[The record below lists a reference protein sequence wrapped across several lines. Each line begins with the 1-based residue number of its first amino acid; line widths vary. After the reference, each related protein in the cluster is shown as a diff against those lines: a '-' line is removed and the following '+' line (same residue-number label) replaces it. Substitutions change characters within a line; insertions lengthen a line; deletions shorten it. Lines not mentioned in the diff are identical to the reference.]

1 MLSAA
6 GAGTGAA
13 GGRGWSAG
21 AACVRSGSGRRGVSA
36 AQRRRRRPALLA
48 ATARRGAPSFARA
61 ACHGAHV
68 TPQIPLPAGRLAGA
82 RLAGRGTGTGA
93 RRLVGHHLDAA
104 GAARH
109 LGGGAC
115 GTELLLVE
123 DALGK

>member
-1 MLSAA
+1 MGLP
-6 GAGTGAA
+6 
-13 GGRGWSAG
+13 
-21 AACVRSGSGRRGVSA
+21 
-36 AQRRRRRPALLA
+36 RRRRRNSS
-48 ATARRGAPSFARA
+48 ARRGAPSFARA

-68 TPQIPLPAGRLAGA
+68 TPQIPLAAGRLAGA

-109 LGGGAC
+109 LGGGAR